1 MVELVDCAR
10 LAGSA
15 RTVATAL
22 RLARGRALAA
32 GGSMEVRLDAVRMVL
47 ELRDGAGAL
56 LETRWLPAGV
66 RFAALPARDRV
77 QVGRLGTAR
86 NTATALALAGERL
99 EALRVGPRAGGSD
112 GPVAADGTRFV
123 RTWSVVEGRGAPT
136 RLAVRVDWTWRSLT
150 LATEA
155 LP

>member
-1 MVELVDCAR
+1 MSRGRSGSSVVEAV
-10 LAGSA
+10 
-15 RTVATAL
+15 VATAL
-22 RLARGRALAA
+22 AGIALAGLA
-32 GGSMEVRLDAVRMVL
+32 ATAAVTVDGLRL
-47 ELRDGAGAL
+47 
-56 LETRWLPAGV
+56 
-66 RFAALPARDRV
+66 
-77 QVGRLGTAR
+77 AR